1 MNYAGAA
8 HLEGALLECLYVGRL
23 RRRDGVENGLGRL
36 GMVGCSHPQGD
47 IAVYAVLRLSTIW
60 VSGYQKSVGLQETPT
75 QYVVGISLHLALQR
89 LRDCDVTLG
98 CRSRQ
103 RVNLTTRS
111 GSRLARMDI
120 VRAVSYP
127 HSVHHS
133 ASSRD
138 FHIFF

>member
-8 HLEGALLECLYVGRL
+8 HLEGALLECLYVSRL
-23 RRRDGVENGLGRL
+23 RRRDGVGGDGLGRL
-36 GMVGCSHPQGD
+36 GTVGCSHPQGD

-60 VSGYQKSVGLQETPT
+60 VSGDQESVGPQETPT

-89 LRDCDVTLG
+89 LRDCDFTLG

-103 RVNLTTRS
+103 RVNPTPQERKQAS
-111 GSRLARMDI
+111 QDGY

-127 HSVHHS
+127 LGVHHR
-133 ASSRD
+133 ASS
-138 FHIFF
+138 